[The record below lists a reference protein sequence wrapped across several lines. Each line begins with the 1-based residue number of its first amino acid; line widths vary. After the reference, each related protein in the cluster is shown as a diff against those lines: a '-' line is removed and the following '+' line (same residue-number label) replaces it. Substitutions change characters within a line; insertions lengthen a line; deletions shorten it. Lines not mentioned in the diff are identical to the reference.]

1 MCGHPNTAMLRT
13 AVAFVTRATCDRC
26 RMGACGADDPPARH
40 GGRKLSVNEREVL
53 DGIFYIL

>member
-26 RMGACGADDPPARH
+26 RMGAIFGYRAIGVVEPMIRPPGTAAA
-40 GGRKLSVNEREVL
+40 NAQ
-53 DGIFYIL
+53 